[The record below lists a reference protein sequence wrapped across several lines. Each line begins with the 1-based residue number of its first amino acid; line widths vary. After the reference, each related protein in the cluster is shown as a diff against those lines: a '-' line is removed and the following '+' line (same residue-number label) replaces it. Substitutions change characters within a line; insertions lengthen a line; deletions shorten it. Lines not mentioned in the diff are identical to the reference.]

1 MTVSTSALSK
11 LSTTKRPRCAA
22 GTSGA
27 IDGAAGGRGGAST
40 RGGGSGGASTRG
52 PTEAGGT
59 RGNGSGGGGAGGGG
73 VSVADGAGGRA
84 GRTGAAQPA
93 RSVMRQT
100 AAVVRFTLLR
110 WLRRLL
116 DALARRGQGETAPQ
130 TRRGTPTGYERAE
143 PRSLHLRHG
152 LLRRHAA
159 RRDHNPLHARLP
171 TRLPTRLGHGRNPA
185 PLRL

>member
-40 RGGGSGGASTRG
+40 REGGSGGASTRG

-84 GRTGAAQPA
+84 GRTGAAHPA

-100 AAVVRFTLLR
+100 AAVARFTLLR
-110 WLRRLL
+110 WLL
-116 DALARRGQGETAPQ
+116 DALARRGQGETA
-130 TRRGTPTGYERAE
+130 
-143 PRSLHLRHG
+143 
-152 LLRRHAA
+152 
-159 RRDHNPLHARLP
+159 
-171 TRLPTRLGHGRNPA
+171 
-185 PLRL
+185 

>member
-22 GTSGA
+22 GTWGA

-100 AAVVRFTLLR
+100 AAVVRLTLLR
-110 WLRRLL
+110 GLRWVVGC
-116 DALARRGQGETAPQ
+116 LARPRQGGEASPD
-130 TRRGTPTGYERAE
+130 RRG
-143 PRSLHLRHG
+143 
-152 LLRRHAA
+152 AA
-159 RRDHNPLHARLP
+159 GGDW
-171 TRLPTRLGHGRNPA
+171 
-185 PLRL
+185 

>member
-59 RGNGSGGGGAGGGG
+59 RGNGSGGGGAGGG
-73 VSVADGAGGRA
+73 VTVADGAGGRA
-84 GRTGAAQPA
+84 GRTGAAHPA

-100 AAVVRFTLLR
+100 AAVARFTLLL
-110 WLRRLL
+110 WLRSLL
-116 DALARRGQGETAPQ
+116 DTLARRGQGATAPQ
-130 TRRGTPTGYERAE
+130 TRRGT
-143 PRSLHLRHG
+143 
-152 LLRRHAA
+152 
-159 RRDHNPLHARLP
+159 
-171 TRLPTRLGHGRNPA
+171 
-185 PLRL
+185 

>member
-110 WLRRLL
+110 WLRRLF
-116 DALARRGQGETAPQ
+116 DALARPGPG
-130 TRRGTPTGYERAE
+130 GTGP
-143 PRSLHLRHG
+143 
-152 LLRRHAA
+152 
-159 RRDHNPLHARLP
+159 P
-171 TRLPTRLGHGRNPA
+171 TRGGAPTWGGRGGTRVLHPR
-185 PLRL
+185 PGPP